1 MSRNAIK
8 KQAGTS
14 RSVAKA
20 AGINGV
26 ESIKRYN
33 STSGTPATAGTY
45 IYAIARQKK
54 QKVLLKI
61 KIVEEKSVELE

>member
-14 RSVAKA
+14 RAVAKA
-20 AGINGV
+20 ASNNGV

-45 IYAIARQKK
+45 AIARQKK
-54 QKVLLKI
+54 QKVFFLNQNCPRKI
-61 KIVEEKSVELE
+61 CRTRM